1 MCCLCE
7 VNETHLEFDFCIF
20 FQRNHPFFSWLVWR
34 HWRQHCFIY
43 GLGLMSRL
51 SASFKYVENISYQK
65 FLVLCHRRNLIFLV
79 FPFLALSSSFFFS
92 LIIHLF
98 TQNTRLV
105 SKVSSPAWPLL
116 SLSTA
121 VLTPSRVGSP
131 ILSEGTLKRK
141 KDLSSFPSVP
151 SIKVQVCICRVF
163 DCGGLWFAFNLF
175 SLFFF
180 LLSSSSSFLS

>member
-7 VNETHLEFDFCIF
+7 VNKTHVGYAFCLF
-20 FQRNHPFFSWLVWR
+20 LHRNHPCFYDLCGDSEDNTVSFMVWV
-34 HWRQHCFIY
+34 WCPGFQHLLNMWKI
-43 GLGLMSRL
+43 SVTL
-51 SASFKYVENISYQK
+51 S
-65 FLVLCHRRNLIFLV
+65 FLVLCHRRNLISLV

-121 VLTPSRVGSP
+121 VLTPSRVGSS

-151 SIKVQVCICRVF
+151 SIEVQVCICRVF
-163 DCGGLWFAFNLF
+163 ECGGLLFAFNHF
-175 SLFFF
+175 SLFPSCYLPLLP
-180 LLSSSSSFLS
+180 LLS